1 MNSKNGKITSLRLCV
16 GSRAPM
22 QEVSS
27 ANLITGQGIQG
38 DRHLK
43 KDGSRSKRQVLLM
56 DEETLKDFNL
66 AAGEIRENITVSG
79 INLTQFTDGERL
91 SLGSS
96 VSLKITG
103 ECEPCSRMD
112 EIRPGLQS
120 LLDGKRG
127 MLAYVESGGE
137 IKIGDGISSL

>member
-22 QEVSS
+22 HEVSS

-96 VSLKITG
+96 VILKITG

-137 IKIGDGISSL
+137 IKIGYGISSL

>member
-1 MNSKNGKITSLRLCV
+1 MKSGDGKIMSLRLCI
-16 GSRAPM
+16 GSRDPM
-22 QEVSS
+22 QEVTS

-56 DEETLKDFNL
+56 DQETLKNFNL
-66 AAGEIRENITVSG
+66 ADGEIRENITVSG
-79 INLTQFTDGERL
+79 INLPQLQSGKRL
-91 SLGSS
+91 SLGST
-96 VSLKITG
+96 VILKITG

-120 LLDGKRG
+120 LLEGKRG

-137 IKIGDGISSL
+137 IKIGDAISPI

>member
-1 MNSKNGKITSLRLCV
+1 
-16 GSRAPM
+16 M

-96 VSLKITG
+96 VILKITG

>member
-1 MNSKNGKITSLRLCV
+1 MKPERGKIISLRLCI

-22 QEVSS
+22 QEVTS

-43 KDGSRSKRQVLLM
+43 KDGSRSKRQVLIM
-56 DEETLKDFNL
+56 DHETLKDFNL
-66 AAGEIRENITVSG
+66 ANGEIRENITASG
-79 INLTQFTDGERL
+79 INISQFQSGERL
-91 SLGSS
+91 SLGST
-96 VSLKITG
+96 VILKITG

-120 LLDGKRG
+120 LLEGKRG

-137 IKIGDGISSL
+137 IKIGDEIASL